1 MKISMKWKNAWT
13 TSMSLSMPQYRWKK
27 SRNITLSEF
36 LSTTTLQTSS
46 DEDTHDMVKL
56 MTIHSSKGL
65 EFDTVFLTGLEEGV
79 FPLFRSMDNE
89 WEIEEERRLC
99 YVGITRSKN
108 RLFITH
114 ADRRLFYGKAQL
126 LNPSPF
132 LQEIVKSDKPKSK
145 IVYHEKF
152 GKGEVVNIEGNEDN
166 ARVHVFFEQYGY
178 KTIIAKF

>member
-1 MKISMKWKNAWT
+1 MKISMKWKKRMDNINELINAAVQ
-13 TSMSLSMPQYRWKK
+13 MEE

-145 IVYHEKF
+145 IVYHENLAK
-152 GKGEVVNIEGNEDN
+152 GKW
-166 ARVHVFFEQYGY
+166 
-178 KTIIAKF
+178 